1 MGNLGSV
8 LWLIGLSAMTFF
20 AVAWLLDLNNRQRQ
34 MQKWLDQIFSDE
46 EGHDLS
52 KPLDA
57 LAVRL
62 DVNDER
68 VGRLRKDL
76 DQLTTLLPRT
86 VQAVGLVRF
95 QALSD
100 YGGDQSFAL
109 VLTNAAGDGVILSS
123 VFAREGTRV
132 YAKPLTAWASS
143 YSLSF
148 EEQEAISQAQ
158 NQVR

>member
-1 MGNLGSV
+1 
-8 LWLIGLSAMTFF
+8 MTFF

-34 MQKWLDQIFSDE
+34 TQKRLDQIFTDK

-57 LAVRL
+57 LTVRL
-62 DVNDER
+62 DVSDER
-68 VGRLRKDL
+68 VGRLRDDL
-76 DQLTTLLPRT
+76 DQLTTLLPGA
-86 VQAVGLVRF
+86 VQTVGLVRF

-109 VLTNAAGDGVILSS
+109 ALTNAAGDGVILSS

-132 YAKPLTAWASS
+132 YAKPLTAWSSS

-148 EEQEAISQAQ
+148 EEQEAIKQAQ
-158 NQVR
+158 SQVR